1 MDTQR
6 VSSNMEPV
14 KKIKNSK
21 FKLIMFDFDG
31 TLVDTAP
38 DIISATNLLLTKNG
52 HKALPADVIR
62 RDIGTGL
69 KTLLK
74 DFFPEAN
81 EDPAIE
87 EGLYT
92 DFLDIYRHEFLKNP
106 VIFEGLENFLQKEVP
121 ARDLKIAIVSNKKE
135 DLIPPILEKVGL
147 QKYPWV
153 KIIGGNT
160 FEHMKPHPMPIL
172 EAISAAG
179 VQPEE
184 AVLVGDGTPDVE
196 GAHAAKCTS
205 VAVSFGYTPIETLMS
220 LGAHFRIDHFD
231 ELTQCL

>member
-1 MDTQR
+1 
-6 VSSNMEPV
+6 MEPV

-172 EAISAAG
+172 E
-179 VQPEE
+179 
-184 AVLVGDGTPDVE
+184 
-196 GAHAAKCTS
+196 
-205 VAVSFGYTPIETLMS
+205 
-220 LGAHFRIDHFD
+220 
-231 ELTQCL
+231 